1 MFDFSIKRSFNS
13 YSFNI
18 INNSNSSTIINEKT
32 ALARSI
38 VGRVMNSSIITKSS
52 NSNTGRIFARGTEV
66 FQFGTYNNASGDKF
80 PSRFKFE
87 NSENWKKF
95 N

>member
-1 MFDFSIKRSFNS
+1 MFDFSIKRSFYS

-18 INNSNSSTIINEKT
+18 INNSNSGTINNEKT
-32 ALARSI
+32 ALAASI
-38 VGRVMNSSIITKSS
+38 VGRVMNTCIITESG
-52 NSNTGRIFARGTEV
+52 NSNTGTIFERGTEV

-80 PSRFKFE
+80 SSGFKFE
-87 NSENWKKF
+87 NIENWKKF